1 MILALSNG
9 HEVVCLKRKGS
20 SPVIE
25 LNKQP
30 TWVEGDLN
38 SNYYNYFK
46 GCDVLVHFASCGVS
60 PQKAPLEK
68 LYEVNTHQSFS
79 LYIKCNFYEY

>member
-1 MILALSNG
+1 MKIFVTGGTGFIGSYFVDLALSNG

-46 GCDVLVHFASCGVS
+46 GCDVLVHLLLA
-60 PQKAPLEK
+60 E
-68 LYEVNTHQSFS
+68 
-79 LYIKCNFYEY
+79 